1 MDQKILDLVATE
13 RVCAL
18 SICRPDG
25 TCDSAAM
32 HYSHSADPFVI
43 YIQTEN
49 TSRKC
54 KSLPAPASIVI
65 GFNEETM
72 TTLQLEGQI
81 KIVSDS
87 SQLPTI
93 HQIHYAKHPHAEKY
107 KSDPATVFLVCAPS
121 WWRYMDYKV
130 SPPLSISG

>member
-1 MDQKILDLVATE
+1 MNQKILDFITKE
-13 RVCAL
+13 RVCSL

-32 HYSHSADPFVI
+32 HFSHSSDPFVI

-54 KSLPAPASIVI
+54 QSLPASASIVI
-65 GFNEETM
+65 GFSEETM
-72 TTLQLEGQI
+72 TTLQLEGHI
-81 KIVSDS
+81 NIISDL
-87 SQLPTI
+87 SQLPAI
-93 HQIHYAKHPHAEKY
+93 HQIHYAKHPSAEQY
-107 KSDPATVFLVCAPS
+107 KSDPATVFLIFTPS

-130 SPPLSISG
+130 SPPLTISG